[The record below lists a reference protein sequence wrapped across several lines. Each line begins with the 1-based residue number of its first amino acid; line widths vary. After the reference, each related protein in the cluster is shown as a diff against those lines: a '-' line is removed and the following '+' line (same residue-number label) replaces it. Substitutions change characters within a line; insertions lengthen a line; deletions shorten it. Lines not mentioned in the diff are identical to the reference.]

1 MIEKETNKSMI
12 EYNKIMER
20 REMVKGL
27 TCHHKK
33 DIHLD
38 DRGRPYW
45 MCEKNN
51 KECMIEG
58 QCPKNSTKERKT
70 IRQRLKVKRRK

>member
-1 MIEKETNKSMI
+1 MIEKETNPSMI
-12 EYNKIMER
+12 RFNKIMER

-33 DIHLD
+33 DICLD
-38 DRGRPYW
+38 EFGRPYW

-58 QCPKNSTKERKT
+58 QCPSTKPK
-70 IRQRLKVKRRK
+70 RQRLKVKK